1 MATGKVTKD
10 RQYHGQRVS
19 DKKQTIS
26 WPQVKSQK
34 TDNIMATGQV
44 TKGQTVMYKSLHRK
58 LKCEQCELCKDQG
71 VNSGAPGG
79 REYEISVQLVTFLV
93 FL

>member
-1 MATGKVTKD
+1 MPVISVLKYVQMAYIF
-10 RQYHGQRVS
+10 RQYR
-19 DKKQTIS
+19 
-26 WPQVKSQK
+26 QK
-34 TDNIMATGQV
+34 TDNIMATGEV

-58 LKCEQCELCKDQG
+58 LKFEQCELYKDQG

-79 REYEISVQLVTFLV
+79 GEYEISVQLVTFLV

>member
-1 MATGKVTKD
+1 MATGE
-10 RQYHGQRVS
+10 
-19 DKKQTIS
+19 
-26 WPQVKSQK
+26 
-34 TDNIMATGQV
+34 V

-58 LKCEQCELCKDQG
+58 LKFEQCELCKDQG

-79 REYEISVQLVTFLV
+79 GEYEISVQLVTFPF